1 MAITPLIDVSRAS
14 ELIPNFNDADNSVLT
29 DIVAAAS
36 DTVCKYCARD
46 FTLQTYDEVYD
57 GTGDYN
63 LLLNQYPITQVL
75 RVAYTYQ
82 QAVMIRNQDNLVTRA
97 SWRLDGDTSS
107 PPLPNNLTLISANA
121 GIVTTIVIGPLT
133 STTPTVTVN
142 GGSPTTIGQMLT
154 YADLSN
160 AINTYG
166 GANGWTSQPL
176 GQFPTWPLADVR
188 PPQGAFEARWFGTT
202 YLMLHAWGLQ
212 SFDYR
217 PTTGEIVSPQ
227 GFSWGYQNYRVIYQA
242 GFETIPDA
250 IQQAT
255 AALAVSVYN
264 GRSVNTN
271 LAGENLGSYSY
282 TTIAEKTF
290 HNLDL
295 ISRYSLNLY
304 KDRRVAKFKLT
315 Y

>member
-1 MAITPLIDVSRAS
+1 MALIDVDRAS
-14 ELIPNFNDADNSVLT
+14 ELLPNFNTADTSVLT
-29 DIVAAAS
+29 DIVNAAS
-36 DTVCKYCARD
+36 DVVVKYCNRD
-46 FTLQTYDEVYD
+46 FVLTTYDEVYD

-63 LLLNQYPITQVL
+63 LLLNQYPITQIQ

-82 QAVMIRNQDNLVTRA
+82 QTTMIRNENSSVTRA
-97 SWRLDGDTSS
+97 SWRLDGTTDQ
-107 PPLPNNLTLISANA
+107 PPLPNNLTLESANA
-121 GIVTTIVIGPLT
+121 GVITTIVIGPLT
-133 STTPTVTVN
+133 STSPTVTVN
-142 GGSPTTIGQMLT
+142 GGSPTTFAQMLT
-154 YADLSN
+154 YTDLAN

-166 GANGWTSQPL
+166 GAYGWTAQAL
-176 GQFPTWPLADVR
+176 GPFTTWPLADVR

-212 SFDYR
+212 SFDYN
-217 PTTGEIVSPQ
+217 PYVGEVVSPQ
-227 GFSWGYQNYRVIYQA
+227 GFDFGYRNYRVIYQA
-242 GFETIPDA
+242 GYATVPDA

-264 GRSVNTN
+264 GRSINTN

-295 ISRYSLNLY
+295 ISRYGLNLW
-304 KDRRVAKFKLT
+304 KNHRVAKFKLT
-315 Y
+315 

>member
-1 MAITPLIDVSRAS
+1 MALITLDRAS
-14 ELIPNFNDADNSVLT
+14 ELLPNFQDTDTAVLT
-29 DIVAAAS
+29 DIVNAAS
-36 DTVCKYCARD
+36 DIVCRYCNRD
-46 FTLQTYDEVYD
+46 FTLTTYDEVYD
-57 GTGDYN
+57 GTGDFN
-63 LLLNQYPITQVL
+63 LLLNQYPITQVQ

-82 QAVMIRNQDNLVTRA
+82 QTTMIRNTDSLVTRA
-97 SWRLDGDTSS
+97 SWRLDGTTDS
-107 PPLPNNLTLISANA
+107 PPVPNNLTLISAKN
-121 GIVTTIVIGPLT
+121 GVITTVVIGPLT

-142 GGSPTTIGQMLT
+142 GGSPTAIGQTLT

-160 AINTYG
+160 AINNYAGTYG
-166 GANGWTSQPL
+166 WTAQPL
-176 GQFPTWPLADVR
+176 GMFTTWPLADTR

-202 YLMLHAWGLQ
+202 YIELHAWGLQ
-212 SFDYR
+212 DFDYN
-217 PTTGEIVSPQ
+217 PDIGEIVSAQ
-227 GFSWGYQNYRVIYQA
+227 GFDFGYRNYRVIYQA
-242 GFETIPDA
+242 GYATVPES

-264 GRSVNTN
+264 GRNVNTN

-295 ISRYSLNLY
+295 ISRYGLNLY
-304 KDRRVAKFKLT
+304 KNSRIAKFKLT